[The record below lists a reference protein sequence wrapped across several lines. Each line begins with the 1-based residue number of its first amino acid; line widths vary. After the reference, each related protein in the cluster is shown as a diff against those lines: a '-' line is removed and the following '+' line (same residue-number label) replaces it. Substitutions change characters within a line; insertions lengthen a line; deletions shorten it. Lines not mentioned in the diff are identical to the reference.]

1 MLIVFCIQINS
12 LVNLYNESDIFL
24 FPSLEEGWGLTVVE
38 AMASGCAVVGTN
50 TGCLLEIGRN
60 KYNCMKSNPKDV
72 DSMVENV
79 IEIMK
84 NDKLFFKL
92 IQQGKET
99 AKNLDWNKSLA
110 QFEKAISFL
119 NIGY

>member
-110 QFEKAISFL
+110 QFEKAISF
-119 NIGY
+119 YQ

>member
-1 MLIVFCIQINS
+1 
-12 LVNLYNESDIFL
+12 
-24 FPSLEEGWGLTVVE
+24 
-38 AMASGCAVVGTN
+38 
-50 TGCLLEIGRN
+50 
-60 KYNCMKSNPKDV
+60 
-72 DSMVENV
+72 MVENV
-79 IEIMK
+79 IEIME

-110 QFEKAISFL
+110 QYEKAISFL